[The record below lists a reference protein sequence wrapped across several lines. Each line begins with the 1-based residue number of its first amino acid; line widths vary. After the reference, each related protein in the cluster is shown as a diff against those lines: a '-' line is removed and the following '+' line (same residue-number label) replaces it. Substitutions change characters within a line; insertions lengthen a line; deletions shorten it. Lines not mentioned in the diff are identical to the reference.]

1 MYLKLTRKNSRV
13 LNTLIHEWLVHPNYW
28 GLIMVKRTI
37 VTGFLVLMAL
47 SFVNFQIGYSQ
58 DNEAVYWF
66 KKGVDEKNHDKK
78 VEYYLKAIESKPN
91 FTEAHYNLALAY
103 LMQKK
108 YSNAEDAF
116 KKSLY
121 VNPTALN
128 SGLKSNILNRLG
140 SMYRKMG
147 RYKDAEESLQA
158 ALNISTDKQF
168 RALTLYELGQ
178 AKIAQSQ
185 FDEAIRIFN
194 QGMDISPS
202 DRASF
207 QTGIQ
212 LAEDQKNIYN
222 LYQQGMQSVQ
232 ANKLTEATD
241 LFNKVLELDPSH
253 QQAKAELQKMAAA
266 QQQKETADSDKLL
279 VLYNQAIAQMDKGE
293 WVAAIKDFEDINQ
306 LQQNYKDVNKL
317 LLQAKEKQYQELITD
332 QLYEKGLENV
342 QKGNYVLALINFE
355 RVAEINPNYKDISSV
370 LATTR
375 KKAEQNKDRAEAQ
388 MTSIETQ
395 STNREANSPSNSN
408 DRETTPGAT
417 QRTFEQSLSQRNT
430 QLSMNID
437 SQLVRNFYKEAL
449 DLIQKEEWLQAGV
462 VLEKVKLIEPNYQNT
477 EFLLDQVKQNL
488 TMSSVMNAKGKFA
501 AESKSRNSGF
511 ILFGFLAG
519 AVMLPVGLLLLS
531 PTTRARY
538 YILLK
543 KYDKAR
549 EIYEGMLTKKPHNIK
564 LYITLANIYINERR
578 IDEVAIRIF
587 ERAIQYNDNLK
598 IQLEPIV
605 NRYYLEKSKTSDN
618 PIHLLDEKLREH
630 LRKMGN

>member
-1 MYLKLTRKNSRV
+1 
-13 LNTLIHEWLVHPNYW
+13 
-28 GLIMVKRTI
+28 
-37 VTGFLVLMAL
+37 
-47 SFVNFQIGYSQ
+47 
-58 DNEAVYWF
+58 
-66 KKGVDEKNHDKK
+66 
-78 VEYYLKAIESKPN
+78 
-91 FTEAHYNLALAY
+91 
-103 LMQKK
+103 
-108 YSNAEDAF
+108 
-116 KKSLY
+116 
-121 VNPTALN
+121 
-128 SGLKSNILNRLG
+128 
-140 SMYRKMG
+140 
-147 RYKDAEESLQA
+147 
-158 ALNISTDKQF
+158 
-168 RALTLYELGQ
+168 
-178 AKIAQSQ
+178 
-185 FDEAIRIFN
+185 
-194 QGMDISPS
+194 
-202 DRASF
+202 
-207 QTGIQ
+207 
-212 LAEDQKNIYN
+212 
-222 LYQQGMQSVQ
+222 
-232 ANKLTEATD
+232 
-241 LFNKVLELDPSH
+241 
-253 QQAKAELQKMAAA
+253 
-266 QQQKETADSDKLL
+266 
-279 VLYNQAIAQMDKGE
+279 
-293 WVAAIKDFEDINQ
+293 
-306 LQQNYKDVNKL
+306 
-317 LLQAKEKQYQELITD
+317 LITE

-342 QKGNYVLALINFE
+342 QKGNHVLALINFE

-375 KKAEQNKDRAEAQ
+375 KKAEQNRDRAEAQ
-388 MTSIETQ
+388 LAANESQ
-395 STNREANSPSNSN
+395 SANREANSPSNSN

-430 QLSMNID
+430 QLNMNID
-437 SQLVRNFYKEAL
+437 SQLVRNFYEEAL

-501 AESKSRNSGF
+501 AGSKSRNSGF

-549 EIYEGMLTKKPHNIK
+549 EIYEGMLTKKQHNIK

>member
-1 MYLKLTRKNSRV
+1 MYFKSKEKISR
-13 LNTLIHEWLVHPNYW
+13 LHNIIIHKWLVQPNYW
-28 GLIMVKRTI
+28 GLIMAKRTI
-37 VTGFLVLMAL
+37 VAGFLLLMVF
-47 SFVNFQIGYSQ
+47 SFVNFQTGYSQ

-78 VEYYLKAIESKPN
+78 IEYYLKAIESKPN

-103 LMQKK
+103 LVQKK
-108 YSNAEDAF
+108 YDNAEDAL

-121 VNPTALN
+121 ANPTALN

-185 FDEAIRIFN
+185 FDEAIRLFK

-207 QTGIQ
+207 TTGIQ
-212 LAEDQKNIYN
+212 SAEDQKNIYN
-222 LYQQGMQSVQ
+222 LYQQGMQLVQ
-232 ANKLTEATD
+232 ANKLVEATE
-241 LFNKVLELDPSH
+241 LFNKVLELEPNH
-253 QQAKAELQKMAAA
+253 QQAKSELQKITVA
-266 QQQKETADSDKLL
+266 QQQKQSTDSDKLL
-279 VLYNQAIAQMDKGE
+279 ALYNQALAELDKGE
-293 WVAAIKDFEDINQ
+293 WAAAIKDFDNINL

-317 LLQAKEKQYQELITD
+317 LLQTKEKQYQELITD

-355 RVAEINPNYKDISSV
+355 RVAEINPNYKDINSV
-370 LATTR
+370 LVTTR
-375 KKAEQNKDRAEAQ
+375 KKVEQNKDRIEAQ
-388 MTSIETQ
+388 IALNESQ
-395 STNREANSPSNSN
+395 PTNREVNNQINSN
-408 DRETTPGAT
+408 EPNTAPGTA
-417 QRTFEQSLSQRNT
+417 QRTFEKPLSQRNS

-437 SQLVRNFYKEAL
+437 SQLVRNFYEEAL

-488 TMSSVMNAKGKFA
+488 TASNLMNAKGKFA
-501 AESKSRNSGF
+501 AGSKSQSSGL

-519 AVMLPVGLLLLS
+519 AVMLPVGLLVLS

-549 EIYEGMLTKKPHNIK
+549 EIYEGMLTKKPNNIK

-578 IDEVAIRIF
+578 VDEVAIRIF

-605 NRYYLEKSKTSDN
+605 SRYYLEKSKTSDN

-630 LRKMGN
+630 LRRMGN